1 MNRMP
6 QVYREPLGLPL
17 RWQDDQTGEL
27 PKAVWAYLNHGA
39 GKTKE
44 PPTEEQLSVM
54 KDYLAYYIKAPC
66 WKGPAREG
74 GTEGDLN
81 AAILKIDL
89 AMTHK
94 DIRDFIFA
102 CLDMGIDPL

>member
-6 QVYREPLGLPL
+6 AVYREPMGLPL

-39 GKTKE
+39 GKVKE
-44 PPTEEQLSVM
+44 PPTEEQLSTL

-66 WKGPAREG
+66 WMHNAAEG
-74 GTEGDLN
+74 MEAELK

-89 AMTHK
+89 AVTHK
-94 DIRDFIFA
+94 DIRDFIYA